1 MAAGGQAPPAAS
13 APATDGGLGGPL
25 APQLQFS
32 AASYSFAETATN
44 AVIVITRTGDT
55 NGVVSVNY
63 ATFDGTATG
72 GLDYSDTN
80 GALLF
85 GPGDVSQR
93 VQVPLLPDAFG
104 EGPESFH
111 LQLLDPAGGA
121 LLGVPAI
128 VEITITDDGP

>member
-1 MAAGGQAPPAAS
+1 
-13 APATDGGLGGPL
+13 L

-55 NGVVSVNY
+55 NG
-63 ATFDGTATG
+63 
-72 GLDYSDTN
+72 
-80 GALLF
+80 ALLF
-85 GPGDVSQR
+85 APGDVSQR

-111 LQLLDPAGGA
+111 LQLLA
-121 LLGVPAI
+121 GVPAI
-128 VEITITDDGP
+128 VEIIITDDGP